1 VKNFRQLSSGV
12 LAMLLSG
19 QGTVRSLFSQ
29 MEGSAELEG
38 DSTERAV
45 FQELHDQEAS
55 WGKGS
60 DALLGESEDS
70 LSKSLANLDNMLQ
83 VPRNC

>member
-1 VKNFRQLSSGV
+1 MEFLHV

-70 LSKSLANLDNMLQ
+70 LSKSLANLDNVLQ
-83 VPRNC
+83 VPPNG